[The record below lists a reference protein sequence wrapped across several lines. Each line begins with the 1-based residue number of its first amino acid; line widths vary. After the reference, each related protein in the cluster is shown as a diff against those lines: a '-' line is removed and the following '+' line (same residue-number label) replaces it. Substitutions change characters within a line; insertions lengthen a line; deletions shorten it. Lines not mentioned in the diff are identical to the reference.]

1 MSRFFATGSDSESD
15 TSSEEEQI
23 QRAPAAAFTK
33 GAEDDSDSDS
43 DWGSSSDDESS
54 SSSDDD
60 KHHAADYFRKTQK
73 DGGDDEQ
80 KQVKK
85 DHRKDRKEKDRKK
98 KREEDDGEGEWETVK
113 GGVAIPSEKPK
124 MFAKDAEINAPAVI
138 KKLNEIIAAR
148 GKKRTDRRGQI
159 ELLHE
164 LQAIAENHNLTSALV
179 KTKFAIVS
187 SIFDYNPKVSDAMK
201 TEYWSKNLER
211 ISEMMTLLLSTND
224 IILSKSIPEDEEEY
238 ENSPFKIHGCVLTL
252 VERLD
257 EEFIKLLKE
266 CDPHSN
272 EYVERLKDENQ
283 VCTIIDQV
291 EEYLER
297 QGVPSELCRI
307 YIRKIEHLY
316 YKCDPTVFKQ
326 KEGEI
331 PADASTSV
339 TVMDKMCKYIY
350 SHDETDRLRTRA
362 ILSHIYHHAIHD
374 NWFKA
379 RDLFLMSH
387 LQDNIHHSDPATQI
401 LYNRAVANLGL
412 CAFRHANI
420 KDAHNCLLDLMMT
433 GRVKELLAQ
442 GFMPQRQHERNK
454 EQEKIEK
461 MRQMP
466 FHMHINLEVLECVYL
481 VSAMLIEI
489 PYMAAHEFDARKR
502 MISKTYYQQL
512 RSSERQSLV
521 GPPESMRE
529 HVVAASKAMR
539 NGNWAACNNFIIN
552 EKMNGKVWDLF
563 NQADKVRAMLTKL
576 IKEEALRTYLFTY
589 SHVYDSLSMPTLA
602 LMFELE
608 RSTVHSIISKM
619 IINEELMASLDE
631 PSETVVMHRSEPS
644 RLQSMALQLTD
655 KVNNFVDSNE
665 RIFEMKQGNFRNQ
678 GNFRERFNRQD
689 GGGRQR
695 RDRHYELLSDV
706 KVDLNTHIFAYE
718 KSIFII
724 YIILTSFKNFPI
736 ADTRL
741 LRRLLV
747 HGSELGR
754 DDASGP
760 CPGHTEA
767 SSVATTLQAPA
778 PATKLQDSIASSSS
792 NVDAGNNKGGVQR
805 KRGIP
810 NDGWVG
816 LPSAYGLGQPWDQSP
831 WRPIKGPSLQFD
843 TSSWQYG
850 SGGLGSSLG
859 SLGGLAGWPSK
870 DIPRQV
876 PLVVT
881 KHVLVE
887 KPVTVEKVVHV
898 PVERIVH
905 KAVPVG
911 IPVPHAVPVHIS
923 HAVPLPIRHAVPV
936 PYHQPYPVPVRQPI
950 PYAVPVPIP
959 YPVHHN
965 GYPAHLHRNYQSPLG
980 GLYAP
985 YLAQHHAGASV
996 AAAAAAIKHGLPGYH
1011 HHHHQHLG
1019 LHHQHQHH
1027 APIHAANLH
1036 GWGGHRLV
1044 PPPVYLGHD
1053 FSGGQQHHLH
1063 YGHHQ
1068 QQLLPAALHHHQQH
1082 HHLGHQLVAAASE
1095 QQQQHYRDDEVDDAD
1110 EDEDKKS
1117 KRSSNAKSRTES
1129 SDVRNLDDNDEKN

>member
-23 QRAPAAAFTK
+23 QRAPAAAFTFSDDEEDTKRVVRSAKEKRYEEIKNAIKLIGNQKKIKDINPMLNTFEELVKAYNKAAPVIASVENGKTPTFYLRCLVELDDFIKEVWNDTDGRKSMSKTNSKALSTLRQKLRKYIKEKDFEKEIEAFRENPPKDDDDEEEIVEEADSDDDDNDQVNDFKKQEPIPDVAKFKK

-60 KHHAADYFRKTQK
+60 KPHAADYFRKTQK

-124 MFAKDAEINAPAVI
+124 MFAKDAEINNAAVL

-164 LQAIAENHNLTSALV
+164 LQAIAENHNLTAPLV
-179 KTKFAIVS
+179 KIKFSIIS

-201 TEYWSKNLER
+201 TEYWSKILER
-211 ISEMMTLLLSTND
+211 IMEMLTLLLSTND
-224 IILSKSIPEDEEEY
+224 ITLSKSIPEDEEEY
-238 ENSPFKIHGCVLTL
+238 ENAPFKIHGCVLTL

-283 VCTIIDQV
+283 VCTIIDKV

-339 TVMDKMCKYIY
+339 KVMDKMCKYIY

-461 MRQMP
+461 QRQMP

-552 EKMNGKVWDLF
+552 EKMNGKVSLNYIEKLFINFLPKWFYLNHLNFQVWDLF

-695 RDRHYELLSDV
+695 RDR
-706 KVDLNTHIFAYE
+706 
-718 KSIFII
+718 
-724 YIILTSFKNFPI
+724 
-736 ADTRL
+736 R
-741 LRRLLV
+741 
-747 HGSELGR
+747 
-754 DDASGP
+754 
-760 CPGHTEA
+760 
-767 SSVATTLQAPA
+767 
-778 PATKLQDSIASSSS
+778 
-792 NVDAGNNKGGVQR
+792 
-805 KRGIP
+805 
-810 NDGWVG
+810 
-816 LPSAYGLGQPWDQSP
+816 
-831 WRPIKGPSLQFD
+831 
-843 TSSWQYG
+843 
-850 SGGLGSSLG
+850 
-859 SLGGLAGWPSK
+859 
-870 DIPRQV
+870 
-876 PLVVT
+876 
-881 KHVLVE
+881 
-887 KPVTVEKVVHV
+887 
-898 PVERIVH
+898 
-905 KAVPVG
+905 
-911 IPVPHAVPVHIS
+911 
-923 HAVPLPIRHAVPV
+923 
-936 PYHQPYPVPVRQPI
+936 
-950 PYAVPVPIP
+950 
-959 YPVHHN
+959 
-965 GYPAHLHRNYQSPLG
+965 
-980 GLYAP
+980 
-985 YLAQHHAGASV
+985 
-996 AAAAAAIKHGLPGYH
+996 
-1011 HHHHQHLG
+1011 
-1019 LHHQHQHH
+1019 
-1027 APIHAANLH
+1027 
-1036 GWGGHRLV
+1036 
-1044 PPPVYLGHD
+1044 
-1053 FSGGQQHHLH
+1053 
-1063 YGHHQ
+1063 
-1068 QQLLPAALHHHQQH
+1068 
-1082 HHLGHQLVAAASE
+1082 
-1095 QQQQHYRDDEVDDAD
+1095 
-1110 EDEDKKS
+1110 
-1117 KRSSNAKSRTES
+1117 
-1129 SDVRNLDDNDEKN
+1129 NDERNKY